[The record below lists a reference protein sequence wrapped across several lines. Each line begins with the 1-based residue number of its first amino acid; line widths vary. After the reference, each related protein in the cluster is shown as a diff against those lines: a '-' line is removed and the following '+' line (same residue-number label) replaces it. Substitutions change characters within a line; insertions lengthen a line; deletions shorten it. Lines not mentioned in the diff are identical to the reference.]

1 MLTALTSKDRKLA
14 PFPHA
19 LPFQI
24 RILVHRCPLL
34 LEENFIS
41 KRLAV
46 ERVRRKM
53 TSAEWCGKTSA
64 QTTTNQ
70 HLPPS
75 DRSQLRPVIPADPC
89 LYTSNGSWRLLH

>member
-1 MLTALTSKDRKLA
+1 MLTALTSKERELA

-24 RILVHRCPLL
+24 RILIQRCPLL
-34 LEENFIS
+34 LEENFMS

-53 TSAEWCGKTSA
+53 MSAEWCGKTSA
-64 QTTTNQ
+64 QTTANQ
-70 HLPPS
+70 HLPPG
-75 DRSQLRPVIPADPC
+75 DRSQLRPAIPADPC
-89 LYTSNGSWRLLH
+89 LHISNGS